1 MQFADWCRY
10 IFKAGDKYY
19 GFGKLDDSAPA
30 SEFEFSK

>member
-1 MQFADWCRY
+1 MLNEDWCSY

-19 GFGKLDDSAPA
+19 GARKLDDSAPT